1 MNDFER
7 LEASIQQ
14 VYDSNAQAFDRQ
26 RNKSLFEKKWLDI
39 FCSHLKSGDSIL
51 DVGCGSGTPIAEYFI
66 QKQYKVTGVDFSP
79 NMLKMTS
86 ERFPQQEWILQ
97 DMREIHL
104 NRQFD
109 GIISWNGFFHLN
121 HKDQYDVFSKF

>member
-1 MNDFER
+1 MSPDDQVKNR
-7 LEASIQQ
+7 TVPIQ
-14 VYDSNAQAFDRQ
+14 AIFFDV
-26 RNKSLFEKKWLDI
+26 SLFEKKWLDI

-109 GIISWNGFFHLN
+109 GIISWNG
-121 HKDQYDVFSKF
+121 YGSSIC